1 MTKDIP
7 EIDDL
12 TKGINDPDISLTDEP
27 QDQSGAQES
36 SAQEISLKV
45 ENLVPFMDN
54 IDKCWNSWRWKIW
67 IISVPRH
74 GYLLVNLRSS
84 QKEKITCSDC
94 LEAKTVDQ
102 HIDIP
107 HYCIPFF
114 RLRPFLG
121 SPAVL

>member
-45 ENLVPFMDN
+45 ENLVPFMN
-54 IDKCWNSWRWKIW
+54 PPIQEMA
-67 IISVPRH
+67 
-74 GYLLVNLRSS
+74 G
-84 QKEKITCSDC
+84 T
-94 LEAKTVDQ
+94 TVW
-102 HIDIP
+102 
-107 HYCIPFF
+107 YA
-114 RLRPFLG
+114 
-121 SPAVL
+121 S

>member
-45 ENLVPFMDN
+45 V
-54 IDKCWNSWRWKIW
+54 
-67 IISVPRH
+67 
-74 GYLLVNLRSS
+74 
-84 QKEKITCSDC
+84 
-94 LEAKTVDQ
+94 
-102 HIDIP
+102 
-107 HYCIPFF
+107 
-114 RLRPFLG
+114 
-121 SPAVL
+121 